1 MKGVSSILSLCSL
14 IATVTCQSPS
24 VQVKNGTIQGRY
36 SEQWQQDQF
45 LGIPYAQPP
54 VGNLRFR
61 QAQSINTSYDGVLDA
76 TRYGYSCYQFGS
88 SFNLSEDCLTLN
100 VVRPAGYE
108 NKTLPVLV
116 WIYGGGLTVGSTADP
131 QYNISGIV
139 NTSTTTDNPFIGVSI
154 NYRLGVWGF
163 LAAPTVLAEGN
174 SNAGLLDQR
183 LALRWVQENIAAF
196 GGDPSRVTIWG
207 ESAGAQSIGLHLH
220 SFGGRDDKL
229 YSAAILESGGP
240 VGTNLSPLPFYNVAY
255 ENLTRTVGCP
265 TTWTSQAS
273 LDCLRNLTSEQLFNS
288 RYTVVWNPI
297 VDGDFLT
304 DYPSNLGRAR
314 QFVKVPI
321 LTGAN
326 TDEGISFNIRGIA
339 TDAQLFGNLT
349 FWRNYAL
356 TPPSIRRLLELY
368 PNNPSVGVPYRDTT
382 NTTFPNLGLQYRRSA
397 SIGGDIVIIAQS
409 RKTAEQFVNNSV
421 TDVYRYRFDVPL
433 WNATS
438 PIGSKHFDNVVFSFQ
453 NISGA
458 LGPLPQFQSY
468 KDLSI
473 SIGKA
478 YANFVGTYNPNGQAS
493 SDGGYGNG
501 TTTNSTGLPTWPAFT
516 IEDPQDMVLNSNG
529 SFVESDTFRKEG
541 IAFINSI
548 SRELLA

>member
-1 MKGVSSILSLCSL
+1 MRFAKGLLALAPLPGVLC
-14 IATVTCQSPS
+14 AAPTA
-24 VQVKNGTIQGRY
+24 QVKNGTVQGIY
-36 SEQWQQDQF
+36 SEPWNQDQF

-54 VGNLRFR
+54 LGSLRFR
-61 QAQSINTSYDGVLDA
+61 RPQSLNTSYDGVLDA
-76 TRYGYSCYQFGS
+76 SRYGYSCYQFNS
-88 SFNLSEDCLTLN
+88 NFNLSEDCLTLN

-108 NKTLPVLV
+108 NRTLPVLV

-163 LAAPTVLAEGN
+163 LAAPTVLAEGG

-183 LALRWVQENIAAF
+183 LALQWVQENIAAF
-196 GGDPSRVTIWG
+196 GGDPSRVTVWG

-220 SFGGRDDKL
+220 SYGGRDDGL
-229 YSAAILESGGP
+229 FSAAILESGGP

-273 LDCLRNLTSEQLFNS
+273 LDCLRNVSSDQLYAT

-304 DYPSNLGRAR
+304 DYPSNLGRAGK
-314 QFVKVPI
+314 FIHVPL

-326 TDEGISFNIRGIA
+326 TDEGISFNIRGIN
-339 TDAQLFGNLT
+339 TDEQLFGNLT

-356 TPPSIRRLLELY
+356 TPPSIRRILELY
-368 PNNPSVGVPYRDTT
+368 PNNPSIGIPYADKS
-382 NTTFPNLGLQYRRSA
+382 NTTYPNYGLQYRRSG
-397 SIGGDIVIIAQS
+397 SIGGDIVIIAQR
-409 RKTAEQFVNNSV
+409 RKTAEQFVNNSI
-421 TDVYRYRFDVPL
+421 TDVYSYRFDVPL
-433 WNATS
+433 WNATA

-458 LGPLPQFQSY
+458 LGPLPKYQSY
-468 KDLSI
+468 KDLSL

-478 YANFVGTYNPNGQAS
+478 YANFVGTHNPNGLTI
-493 SDGGYGNG
+493 GNGEYGNS
-501 TTTNSTGLPTWPAFT
+501 TSSNSTGLPTWPKYT
-516 IEDPQDMVLNSNG
+516 IEGPTNMVLNSNG
-529 SFVESDTFRKEG
+529 SFVEPDTFRAEG

>member
-1 MKGVSSILSLCSL
+1 MADLLTSALL
-14 IATVTCQSPS
+14 IAAAQGQAPTVQI
-24 VQVKNGTIQGRY
+24 KNGTIQGRF
-36 SEQWQQDQF
+36 SEPWNQEQY

-54 VGNLRFR
+54 LGSLRFR
-61 QAQSINTSYDGVLDA
+61 HPQPINTSFDRVLDA
-76 TRYGYSCYQFGS
+76 TKYGFSCYQFGS
-88 SFNLSEDCLTLN
+88 NFNLSEDCLTLN

-108 NKTLPVLV
+108 NQTLPVLV
-116 WIYGGGLTVGSTADP
+116 WIYGGGLTVGSTADQ

-139 NTSTTTDNPFIGVSI
+139 NTSTTTSNPFIGVSI

-183 LALRWVQENIAAF
+183 LALQWVQENIGAF
-196 GGDPSRVTIWG
+196 GGDPARVTIWG

-273 LDCLRNLTSEQLFNS
+273 LDCLRSLTSEQLFNS

-297 VDGDFLT
+297 VDGEFLT
-304 DYPSNLGRAR
+304 DYPSNLGRAG

-326 TDEGISFNIRGIA
+326 TDEGISFNIRGIT
-339 TDAQLFGNLT
+339 TDQQLFGNLT

-356 TPPSIRRLLELY
+356 TPPTIRRILELY
-368 PNNPSVGVPYRDTT
+368 PNIPSIGVPYRDTT

-458 LGPLPQFQSY
+458 LGPLPKYQSY
-468 KDLSI
+468 KDLSL

-478 YANFVGTYNPNGQAS
+478 YANFVGTYSPNGRAVGG
-493 SDGGYGNG
+493 GGYGNA
-501 TTTNSTGLPTWPAFT
+501 TSTNSTGLPEWPAFT
-516 IEDPQDMVLNSNG
+516 IEDPRDMVLNSNG
-529 SFVESDTFRKEG
+529 SFVEPDTFRKEG

>member
-1 MKGVSSILSLCSL
+1 MLTSTFLTSALL
-14 IATVTCQSPS
+14 IAAAQGQVPT
-24 VQVKNGTIQGRY
+24 VQVKNGTIQGRF
-36 SEQWQQDQF
+36 SEPWNQEQY

-54 VGNLRFR
+54 LGSLRFR
-61 QAQSINTSYDGVLDA
+61 HPQPINTSFDGVLDA
-76 TRYGYSCYQFGS
+76 TKYGFSCYQFGS
-88 SFNLSEDCLTLN
+88 NFNLSEDCLTLN

-108 NKTLPVLV
+108 NQTLPVLV

-139 NTSTTTDNPFIGVSI
+139 NTSTSTTNPFIGVSI

-183 LALRWVQENIAAF
+183 LALQWVQENIGAF
-196 GGDPSRVTIWG
+196 GGDPARVTIWG

-273 LDCLRNLTSEQLFNS
+273 LDCLRSLTSEQLFNS

-297 VDGDFLT
+297 VDGEFLT
-304 DYPSNLGRAR
+304 DYPSNLGRAG

-326 TDEGISFNIRGIA
+326 TDEGISFNIRGIT
-339 TDAQLFGNLT
+339 TDEQLFGNLT

-356 TPPSIRRLLELY
+356 TPPSIRRILELY
-368 PNNPSVGVPYRDTT
+368 PNIPSIGVPYRDTT

-421 TDVYRYRFDVPL
+421 SDVYRYRFDVPL

-458 LGPLPQFQSY
+458 LGPLPKYQSY
-468 KDLSI
+468 KDLSL
-473 SIGKA
+473 SIGRA
-478 YANFVGTYNPNGQAS
+478 YANFVGTYNPNGRAVGG
-493 SDGGYGNG
+493 GGYSNG
-501 TTTNSTGLPTWPAFT
+501 TSTNSTGLPEWPAFT
-516 IEDPQDMVLNSNG
+516 IEDPKDMLLNSNG